1 VELQQI
7 AVKEAAE
14 LQQLMP
20 IIDEV
25 WHEVFTPIIGKEQ
38 VAYMLANYQA
48 KANIETEL
56 AAGVVY
62 HILMHEGQPA
72 GYFAYEVTPEYL
84 YLSKLYLLK
93 SARGHGYMS
102 EIFNE
107 METLGRSLGLKLHLR
122 VNRDNALAVSVYEH
136 RGFVKI
142 AEDKADI
149 GHGFFMDDYI
159 FEKELA

>member
-1 VELQQI
+1 
-7 AVKEAAE
+7 
-14 LQQLMP
+14 
-20 IIDEV
+20 
-25 WHEVFTPIIGKEQ
+25 
-38 VAYMLANYQA
+38 
-48 KANIETEL
+48 
-56 AAGVVY
+56 
-62 HILMHEGQPA
+62 
-72 GYFAYEVTPEYL
+72 
-84 YLSKLYLLK
+84 
-93 SARGHGYMS
+93 MS